1 MLARPK
7 ELNGAVSPTL
17 LHTLTPCISTP
28 TFTLSQSLGFC
39 IRRLNLQH
47 YGHSVMS
54 KVFISYRRDD
64 SAGYAHAIHS
74 RLVQHFSKDQ
84 VFMDVD
90 TVEPGVDFVRAIEKA
105 VGECDVLIVLIGKR
119 WVGEPGGT
127 SRLDNTK
134 DYVRLEVSTALAR
147 DIRVIPVLV
156 DGMTMPNEDS
166 LPSPVQPITRRNAI
180 EISNTRF
187 NYDVEQLVTAVR
199 KVLASS
205 EAKRKPDEDNL
216 RRIEEE
222 RSLARQETT
231 KLESGPQKEEGKLK
245 PGTVFRDTL
254 KDGSQGPEMVV
265 IPAGTFQM
273 GDING
278 DGFKSEQPV
287 HTVRIAKPFAI
298 GRYAVA
304 FEEYGRFASATRRK
318 APRDEGWGRGQR
330 PVIYV
335 SWNDAVEYTKWLF
348 AQTGKRYRLPSEA
361 EWEYAARS
369 GGKEERWAGTSFEQE
384 LGEYAWYRANSGG
397 MTQPV
402 GGKKPNGLGL
412 YDMSGNVWEWI
423 EDCRHNNYNRAP
435 ADASAWISG
444 GNCGLRVLRGGS
456 WCNNPGD
463 LRSSYRYR
471 SSVDVRTC
479 ATGFRIARNLN

>member
-1 MLARPK
+1 
-7 ELNGAVSPTL
+7 
-17 LHTLTPCISTP
+17 
-28 TFTLSQSLGFC
+28 
-39 IRRLNLQH
+39 
-47 YGHSVMS
+47 MS

-105 VGECDVLIVLIGKR
+105 VGECDVLVVLIGKR

-166 LPSPVQPITRRNAI
+166 LPPPVQPITRRNAI

-222 RSLARQETT
+222 RRLARQEAT
-231 KLESGPQKEEGKLK
+231 KLESAPQKEEGKLK

-265 IPAGTFQM
+265 VPAGMFKM
-273 GDING
+273 GDMQG
-278 DGFKSEQPV
+278 SPDEGPV
-287 HTVRIAKPFAI
+287 HTVRIAKPFAV
-298 GRYAVA
+298 GRYPIT
-304 FEEYGRFASATRRK
+304 FDEYDWFTSATGR
-318 APRDEGWGRGQR
+318 PSPHDQGWGRGRQ
-330 PVIYV
+330 PAINV
-335 SWNDAVEYTKWLF
+335 SWNGAVEYAKWLST
-348 AQTGKRYRLPSEA
+348 QTGKRYRLPTEA
-361 EWEYAARS
+361 EWEYAARAGTKTNYWWGNEMKS
-369 GGKEERWAGTSFEQE
+369 RMANCRGGDSRWGGKQTS
-384 LGEYAWYRANSGG
+384 
-397 MTQPV
+397 PV
-402 GGKKPNGLGL
+402 GSFQPNPFGL
-412 YDMSGNVWEWI
+412 YDTAGNVFEYV
-423 EDCRHNNYNRAP
+423 EDCWHENYEGAP
-435 ADASAWISG
+435 TDGSAWLEANG
-444 GNCGLRVLRGGS
+444 GDCGSRVTRGGS
-456 WCNNPGD
+456 WYANPVN
-463 LRSSYRYR
+463 LHASFRVWNP
-471 SSVDVRTC
+471 VDGHYTI
-479 ATGFRIARNLN
+479 GFRLAQDLD